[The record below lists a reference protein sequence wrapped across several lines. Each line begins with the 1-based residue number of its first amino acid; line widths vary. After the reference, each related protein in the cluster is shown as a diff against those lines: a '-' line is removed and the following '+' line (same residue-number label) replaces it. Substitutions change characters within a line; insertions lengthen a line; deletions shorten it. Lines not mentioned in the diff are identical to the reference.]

1 MTYNELQ
8 NAKVAAMKNGD
19 KVRIKVLNDII
30 VLVQKEQ
37 TKGKTKVEATDDMV
51 AQCATKAQKTLEE
64 MVATCPDSGAYA
76 ERKTDYLAQLAVVKE
91 YAPQMI
97 TDVEEI
103 KNLILDIL
111 SSNKIELVKKNKGLV
126 MKAVMP
132 ILKGK
137 VDMAI
142 ANQVIGELLV

>member
-8 NAKVAAMKNGD
+8 NAKVAAMKSGD

-76 ERKTDYLAQLAVVKE
+76 ERKADYLAQLAVVKE

-97 TDVEEI
+97 TDAEEI

-111 SSNKIELVKKNKGLV
+111 GSNKIELVKKNKGLV

-132 ILKGK
+132 VLKGK

-142 ANQVIGELLV
+142 ANQVIGGLLV